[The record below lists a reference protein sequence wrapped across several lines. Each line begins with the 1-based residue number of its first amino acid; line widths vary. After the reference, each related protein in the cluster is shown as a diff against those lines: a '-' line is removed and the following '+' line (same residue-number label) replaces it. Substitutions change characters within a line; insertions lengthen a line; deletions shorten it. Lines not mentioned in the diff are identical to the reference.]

1 MPNRTSGDMIDSPV
15 ATRRQSPTTRWA
27 FLGSVLSDNA
37 VSVMETLDGLGY
49 VTTGV
54 SFLAVSIVLFV
65 RAWYVFAL
73 GVGSDAV
80 LAVLSLVHDLLLVII
95 LLELF
100 RTTINFVKTR
110 VITLEP
116 FLYIC
121 VIASTRRILTTGAQ
135 ISYMD
140 ELTDLVFNRYLM
152 DLGANVLVVV
162 VLIVAIYVSRRASLP
177 ARSERTEMT
186 RGTDR
191 QGDRA
196 ESCRREID
204 GQLVKFKKEY
214 P

>member
-1 MPNRTSGDMIDSPV
+1 MERAVATVRHSSPNRWS
-15 ATRRQSPTTRWA
+15 
-27 FLGSVLSDNA
+27 FLDSVLSDKA

-54 SFLAVSIVLFV
+54 SFLAISIVLFV
-65 RAWYVFAL
+65 RAWYVFAI

-80 LAVLSLVHDLLLVII
+80 LAVLGLVHDLLLIII

-135 ISYMD
+135 VSYMD

-162 VLIVAIYVSRRASLP
+162 ALIIAIYVSRRASLSVM
-177 ARSERTEMT
+177 AEGAERAQY
-186 RGTDR
+186 TDR
-191 QGDRA
+191 TGERGK
-196 ESCRREID
+196 SCAQETD
-204 GQLVKFKKEY
+204 GQIGRLKKEHA
-214 P
+214 